1 MRQKRARIELE
12 AAHKKQVD
20 ELRLSGESK
29 QQLAHVAEIARMK
42 VKNKE
47 KIKSKELAMASLAGM
62 FLQQGTHENGQNVY

>member
-42 VKNKE
+42 AKNKE
-47 KIKSKELAMASLAGM
+47 KIKKSAFSCPRITCLFWS
-62 FLQQGTHENGQNVY
+62 